1 MDDTVVVKQPV
12 LDQRDLMSI
21 AKGIRQRS
29 RTAVP
34 RSFILFVA
42 NYPQYVSM
50 RDAATM
56 KIPRIN

>member
-1 MDDTVVVKQPV
+1 MDDPVLVKQPV

-29 RTAVP
+29 RPAVP
-34 RSFILFVA
+34 RSFVLFVA
-42 NYPQYVSM
+42 NYPHYVSM
-50 RDAATM
+50 REAATI

>member
-1 MDDTVVVKQPV
+1 MDDPLLVKQPV